1 MRLQTRE
8 ELAGTVDEVHALLTD
23 QAFQEAKCAATTD
36 DGTYTVDVSGSAP
49 KQRVRTQRQLPS
61 DGLPDIARSF
71 VGEHL
76 TIIEVIDWSG
86 PAADGSR
93 EAVVDIHVKGAPL
106 TIKGTL
112 RLVPSG
118 SGTAEVLDAD
128 LKANVPLIGGRL
140 EKAAAEPITAAIG
153 IEANLLREWLAR

>member
-1 MRLQTRE
+1 VRLQTRE

-23 QAFQEAKCAATTD
+23 QAFQEAKCDATTD
-36 DGTYTVDVSGSAP
+36 GGSYTVDVPGGRAGG
-49 KQRVRTQRQLPS
+49 RVRTERQLPS
-61 DGLPDIARSF
+61 DGLPDVARSF

-76 TIIEVIDWSG
+76 TIVEVIDWATPG
-86 PAADGSR
+86 RDGSR
-93 EAVVDIHVKGAPL
+93 EALIDIHVKGAPL

-118 SGTAEVLDAD
+118 KGTAHVIDAD

-140 EKAAAEPITAAIG
+140 EKAAAEPINAAIA
-153 IEANLLREWLAR
+153 IEVDLLRTWLAR